1 MKVYIKKPWKEILIW
16 GFVSPSVMYMF
27 IEIYSKQIIIKL
39 AITYLIIVYALAF
52 LVWAIYFNYLILYD
66 NRIVLKNRIYRFWS
80 RTFMYQDIEKI
91 MIKDDL
97 GQYNYVYF
105 QFVSNGKKSHKYLV
119 SSIDH
124 RHDLKQI
131 TEELLRKKINVEVSE
146 SVVARFFN
154 DVN

>member
-1 MKVYIKKPWKEILIW
+1 MKVYIKNPWKEILIW
-16 GFVSPSVMYMF
+16 GFVFPSVIYMF
-27 IEIYSKQIIIKL
+27 IEIYRQQIIIKL
-39 AITYLIIVYALAF
+39 AIIYFIVVYMLAF
-52 LVWAIYFNYLILYD
+52 LVWTIYFNYLILYD

-124 RHDLKQI
+124 RHDVKQI

-146 SVVARFFN
+146 SIAARFFK
-154 DVN
+154 

>member
-1 MKVYIKKPWKEILIW
+1 MGHLFQLFNLIRQSHRTEKQNLQ
-16 GFVSPSVMYMF
+16 VLESD
-27 IEIYSKQIIIKL
+27 IYVPRHRK
-39 AITYLIIVYALAF
+39 
-52 LVWAIYFNYLILYD
+52 NYD
-66 NRIVLKNRIYRFWS
+66 
-80 RTFMYQDIEKI
+80 
-91 MIKDDL
+91 KDDL

>member
-1 MKVYIKKPWKEILIW
+1 MNLCMKVYIKKPWKEILIW
-16 GFVSPSVMYMF
+16 GFVSPSIMYMF
-27 IEIYSKQIIIKL
+27 IEIYGEQ
-39 AITYLIIVYALAF
+39 TLAF

-97 GQYNYVYF
+97 GRYNYVYF

>member
-91 MIKDDL
+91 MIK
-97 GQYNYVYF
+97 YF

-131 TEELLRKKINVEVSE
+131 TEELLRKEINVEVSE

>member
-1 MKVYIKKPWKEILIW
+1 
-16 GFVSPSVMYMF
+16 
-27 IEIYSKQIIIKL
+27 
-39 AITYLIIVYALAF
+39 
-52 LVWAIYFNYLILYD
+52 
-66 NRIVLKNRIYRFWS
+66 
-80 RTFMYQDIEKI
+80 MYQDIEKI

-131 TEELLRKKINVEVSE
+131 TEELLRK
-146 SVVARFFN
+146 R
-154 DVN
+154 

>member
-1 MKVYIKKPWKEILIW
+1 MKVYIKNPWKEILIW
-16 GFVSPSVMYMF
+16 GFVFPSVIYMF
-27 IEIYSKQIIIKL
+27 IEIYRQQIIIKL
-39 AITYLIIVYALAF
+39 AIIYFIIVYMLAF
-52 LVWAIYFNYLILYD
+52 LVWTIYFNYLILYD

-105 QFVSNGKKSHKYLV
+105 QFVSNGKKSDKYLV
-119 SSIDH
+119 SSIGH
-124 RHDLKQI
+124 RHDVKQI

-146 SVVARFFN
+146 SIAARFFK
-154 DVN
+154 